1 MIENGVIFKMEKDN
15 KTFKVISLFLTIGVI
30 LAVFAYVIVDRTKAP
45 LEVEVSALIDESI
58 IPPIA
63 VVKDDLRDFGV
74 LGEKKTINGS
84 YELYPCEEIFVLAK
98 ENKDT
103 KSIDVLMRGLCKK
116 TNQTLDFKYSM
127 PKPDLD
133 FYWNINQEGYEV
145 SSLQKNENGS
155 WTVKIVYPK
164 SNGLVEL
171 IVAVLIAILLG
182 YGARLVLEI
191 PKEILASR
199 DWTKCLKDK
208 LRKRK

>member
-1 MIENGVIFKMEKDN
+1 MQNKDYFN
-15 KTFKVISLFLTIGVI
+15 RH
-30 LAVFAYVIVDRTKAP
+30 YVTVDRTKVP
-45 LEVEVSALIDESI
+45 LGVEASALIDESI

-63 VVKDDLRDFGV
+63 IAKDDLRDFGV
-74 LGEKKTINGS
+74 LGEKKTIYGS

-103 KSIDVLMRGLCKK
+103 ESIDVLMRGLCKK

-133 FYWNINQEGYEV
+133 FYWNINQEGYKV
-145 SSLQKNENGS
+145 SSLQRNENGS

-164 SNGLVEL
+164 NNGLVEL
-171 IVAVLIAILLG
+171 IITTFVAILFA
-182 YGARLVLEI
+182 YGTDLVLKI
-191 PKEILASR
+191 PEEILASR

-208 LRKRK
+208 FRKRQN